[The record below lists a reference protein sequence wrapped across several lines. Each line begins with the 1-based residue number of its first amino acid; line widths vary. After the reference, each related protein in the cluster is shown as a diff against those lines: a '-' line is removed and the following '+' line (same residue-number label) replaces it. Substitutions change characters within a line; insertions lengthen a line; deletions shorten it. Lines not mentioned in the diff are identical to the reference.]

1 MRRTRKLSPNNREE
15 WRSIHDQD
23 EFVRARF
30 LLSPPWASQDR
41 ISSEHI
47 SLFLW
52 PRLYRRRTEM
62 NRKTISINVNGIERK
77 VEVEARTTLLDL
89 VREQFGLTGAK
100 LGCDIQVCGACTL
113 LLDGKPVSACSVLA
127 VDADGC
133 DVLTVEGLG
142 GKGKLDPIQ
151 EAFMEFGALQCGYC
165 TSGFILTAKALLE
178 ECPKPS
184 DEQIRNYLAG
194 NFCRC
199 GCYQEIM
206 EAVKNVASLSRR

>member
-1 MRRTRKLSPNNREE
+1 MTAQKK
-15 WRSIHDQD
+15 
-23 EFVRARF
+23 
-30 LLSPPWASQDR
+30 
-41 ISSEHI
+41 
-47 SLFLW
+47 
-52 PRLYRRRTEM
+52 M
-62 NRKTISINVNGIERK
+62 NRKIISLKINGMDRS

-89 VREQFGLTGAK
+89 AREQFGLTGAK

-113 LLDGKPVSACSVLA
+113 LVDGKPVSACSVLA

-133 DVLTVEGLG
+133 EVLTIEGLG
-142 GKGKLDPIQ
+142 SHGKLDPIQ

-165 TSGFILTAKALLE
+165 TSGFILTAKALLD

-206 EAVKNVASLSRR
+206 QAIKNVASLSRR